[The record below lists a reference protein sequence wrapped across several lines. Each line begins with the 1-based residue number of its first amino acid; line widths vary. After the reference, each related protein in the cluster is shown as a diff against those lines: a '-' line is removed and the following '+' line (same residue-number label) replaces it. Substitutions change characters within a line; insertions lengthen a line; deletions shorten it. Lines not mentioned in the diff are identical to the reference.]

1 MTTRTLVTALVLT
14 TGALA
19 SSGTAVARQPARQPE
34 QPAPTCDR
42 GEFCVWSGVDYSG
55 DSHRLDLE
63 SANPRECIPL
73 PNGFVARSFA
83 NRLNRDVS
91 VYQGATC
98 STEAEF
104 TTYPGK
110 GTYVPDAPFVVRAIQ
125 VWEP

>member
-1 MTTRTLVTALVLT
+1 MTTRTLVTALALT
-14 TGALA
+14 TAALT
-19 SSGTAVARQPARQPE
+19 SSGTAVARQAE
-34 QPAPTCDR
+34 PTCDR
-42 GEFCVWSGVDYSG
+42 GEFCVWSGVQYTG
-55 DSHRLDLE
+55 DAHRLDLE

-73 PNGFVARSFA
+73 PDGFVARSFV
-83 NRLNRDVS
+83 NNLTRDTS
-91 VYQGATC
+91 VYQRETC

>member
-1 MTTRTLVTALVLT
+1 MTTRTLVTALALT
-14 TGALA
+14 TGALT
-19 SSGTAVARQPARQPE
+19 SSGTAVAQQPDPS
-34 QPAPTCDR
+34 CDR
-42 GEFCVWSGVDYSG
+42 GEFCVWSGAEYTG

-73 PNGFVARSFA
+73 PDGFVARSFV
-83 NRLNRDVS
+83 NNLTRDTS
-91 VYQGATC
+91 VYQRVTC